1 MLFDVAFNF
10 IIAKEGGYID
20 DPYDKGGATKYGIS
34 SRFIKA
40 NDLKIKDVREL
51 TLLQAKEIYS
61 IFFWQP
67 LKIDKIN
74 DSTVQLFLFDTAV
87 NCGKEKAVFLLQE
100 SINSISNIAVDGRIG
115 NETIG
120 TCNSITS
127 QPKQY
132 KLLKQLLLSKRI
144 AYYVHVVN
152 VDESQR
158 KFLRGW
164 VNRALEVFK
173 NE

>member
-1 MLFDVAFNF
+1 MIFDVAFNF
-10 IIAKEGGYID
+10 IIAKEGGYVE

-34 SRFIKA
+34 SKFIQA
-40 NDLKIKDVREL
+40 NDLKIKDVKEL

-61 IFFWQP
+61 IFFWNP
-67 LKIDKIN
+67 LKIDQIN

-100 SINSISNIAVDGRIG
+100 SVNSISDIAVDGRIG

-127 QPKQY
+127 QPKQC

-152 VDESQR
+152 VDKSQR
-158 KFLRGW
+158 RFLRGW
-164 VNRALEVFK
+164 VNRTLEVFK